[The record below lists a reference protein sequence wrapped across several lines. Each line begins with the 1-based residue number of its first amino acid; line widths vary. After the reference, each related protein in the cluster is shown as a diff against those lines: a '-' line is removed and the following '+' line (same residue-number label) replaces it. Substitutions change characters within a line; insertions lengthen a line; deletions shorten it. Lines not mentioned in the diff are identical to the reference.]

1 MKEAGIPGRR
11 ADRVVATLVALVTLL
26 VFSGCLRGGFLNWD
40 DDTNILANPSFRGL
54 GWANLRWMF
63 TALLGGH
70 YQPLVW
76 LSFAAD
82 YLVWGLNPFGY
93 HLTNIL
99 LHAANAALVYAL
111 ASWFLRRS
119 AAPGG
124 MSPRFLAGLAALLF
138 AVHPL
143 RAESVAWV
151 TERKDVLSGFFCL
164 WAVYAY
170 LRRHGDGG
178 ASAKR
183 WQPVCWGAFVMALLS
198 KSMVMT
204 LPAVF
209 IILDFYPLRRLPGE
223 AGRWFGAGCRRIWLE
238 KLPFL
243 IPALLVALAE
253 YAGERRLGAVFPES
267 ASAHCARAFFG
278 LTFYLWKTIWPAHL
292 CPLYELP
299 VPFDAFSRPFLAS
312 AAAVGCVVAGLL
324 MSYRRWPAAAAAWA
338 CYAVTLAPVLGLV
351 SFGSQLVADRYSYLA
366 CLPWPIMA
374 ASGFDWAWRRAKA
387 WGRGLL
393 CWGAVIAVAGLAG
406 STWRQVKPW
415 HDSETLW
422 EYTISLRPRTSLA
435 HNNLG
440 MVLAG
445 QGRVEEAVAHYR
457 EALRI
462 KPDNEEA
469 HNNLGAALSGQ
480 GRAAEAIAH
489 YREAL
494 RLKPDAVE
502 AHNNLGLALAG
513 QGQADEAIAQ
523 YREALRLNPDM
534 AVAHD
539 NLGNALL
546 GQGRAEEAAA
556 QYREALRIK
565 PDYAEAHNSWG
576 NVLFGQ
582 GRPEEAVA
590 QYREALRLKPDYLEA
605 HYNLGLALARQGR
618 MDDAALEFEA
628 ALRINPG
635 LEPARR
641 NLAALRRLGRGP

>member
-1 MKEAGIPGRR
+1 MRAPDPAQPGGSERR
-11 ADRVVATLVALVTLL
+11 ADLAVAVLVVLATLL
-26 VFSGCLRGGFLNWD
+26 VFSGALRGGFLNWD

-76 LSFAAD
+76 LTFAAD
-82 YLVWGLNPFGY
+82 YLIWGLNPLGY
-93 HLTNIL
+93 HLTNVL

-111 ASWFLRRS
+111 ASWFIRRS
-119 AAPGG
+119 AVPGG
-124 MSPRFLAGLAALLF
+124 MSPRVLGGLAALLF

-209 IILDFYPLRRLPGE
+209 IIFDFYPLRRLPGE
-223 AGRWFGAGCRRIWLE
+223 AGRWFGAGYHRIWLE
-238 KLPFL
+238 KLPLL

-267 ASAHCARAFFG
+267 ALAHCARAFFG

-299 VPFDAFSRPFLAS
+299 VPFDAFAWPFLVS
-312 AAAVGCVVAGLL
+312 AAAVGCVAAGLL
-324 MSYRRWPAAAAAWA
+324 LSYRRWPAGAAAWA
-338 CYAVTLAPVLGLV
+338 CYAVTLAPVLGVV

-387 WGRGLL
+387 WGRSLL
-393 CWGAVIAVAGLAG
+393 CWGTGLAVAGLAG
-406 STWRQVKPW
+406 LTWRQVKPW
-415 HDSETLW
+415 HDSEVLW

-445 QGRVEEAVAHYR
+445 QGKVEEAVAHYR
-457 EALRI
+457 EALNIR
-462 KPDNEEA
+462 PDNEEA
-469 HNNLGAALSGQ
+469 HNNLGVALSGQ
-480 GRAAEAIAH
+480 GRAAEAIVH

-494 RLKPDAVE
+494 RLKPDAAE
-502 AHNNLGLALAG
+502 TYNNLGLALAG

-523 YREALRLNPDM
+523 YREALRFDPDM

-546 GQGRAEEAAA
+546 GQDRAEEAAA
-556 QYREALRIK
+556 QYREALR
-565 PDYAEAHNSWG
+565 
-576 NVLFGQ
+576 
-582 GRPEEAVA
+582 
-590 QYREALRLKPDYLEA
+590 LRPDYLEA
-605 HYNLGLALARQGR
+605 HYNLGLVLARQGR
-618 MDDAALEFEA
+618 MDAAALEFEA
-628 ALRINPG
+628 ALRIAPG

-641 NLAALRRLGRGP
+641 NLAALRRLRRP